1 MSAEGSDFEPGT
13 VVRVRTEPMLS
24 EVVLPATRKCELP
37 EDGLPELLICC
48 TPIALVRTPVNVGV
62 LRWVELRD
70 LTTASPDEHLDTDTI
85 ETRSGSTGTDDAAR

>member
-1 MSAEGSDFEPGT
+1 MSAESSDFEPGT

-37 EDGLPELLICC
+37 EDDLPELLICC
-48 TPIALVRTPVNVGV
+48 TPVALVRTPVDIGV

-70 LTTASPDEHLDTDTI
+70 LTAASVNEHPDTI
-85 ETRSGSTGTDDAAR
+85 EARSRSVGADAPAH